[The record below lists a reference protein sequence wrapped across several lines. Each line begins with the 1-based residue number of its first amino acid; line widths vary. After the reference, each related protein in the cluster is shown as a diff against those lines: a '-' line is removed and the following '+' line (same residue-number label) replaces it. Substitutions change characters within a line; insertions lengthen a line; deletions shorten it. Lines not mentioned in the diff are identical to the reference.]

1 MFFLV
6 KVSTVLTDYLLLPF
20 RSLPPFWG
28 LLWLSLITSAI
39 VLLVYRWISFPAQV
53 RRAKD
58 AIKAH
63 ILAIRIYR
71 DHPGVIVR
79 SFFAAMGNV
88 LRYFALNLLP
98 LLVLFPILFFLFVQ
112 MEWRYGAR
120 PFRPGETAVVKVKAQ
135 GDVEL
140 LPSDFYKKEL
150 KVRVKALEEVDF
162 RVKPLREGIGKLLF
176 QCQGERLE
184 KRLVCGDIF
193 TYVVEKK
200 FSKPGWEA
208 LLYPWEEPM
217 ASSCAQWIS
226 VDYPSQLV
234 SFLGIRAHWLL
245 WYLLLIL
252 VFVLPV
258 HKKFGIEF

>member
-1 MFFLV
+1 MTFLV
-6 KVSTVLTDYLLLPF
+6 KFFTLLTDYLLFPF
-20 RSLPPFWG
+20 RNLPPFWG
-28 LLWLSLITSAI
+28 VLWLSLITSVL
-39 VLLVYRWISFPAQV
+39 VLLVYRWLSFPAQV

-58 AIKAH
+58 SIKAH

-71 DHPGVIVR
+71 DHPGVIVK

-88 LRYFALNLLP
+88 LRYFALNLVP
-98 LLVLFPILFFLFVQ
+98 LLVLFPLLFFLFVQ

-120 PFRPGETAVVKVKAQ
+120 PFRPGETALMKVRAQ
-135 GDVEL
+135 EDVDV

-150 KVRVKALEEVDF
+150 KVRVRALEEVDF
-162 RVKPLREGIGKLLF
+162 RIRPLKEGIGKVLI
-176 QCQGERLE
+176 QCRGERLE
-184 KRLVCGDIF
+184 KRLVCGELP
-193 TYVVEKK
+193 TYVVEKR
-200 FSKPGWEA
+200 FSGTSWEM
-208 LLYPWEEPM
+208 LLYPWEKPM
-217 ASSCAQWIS
+217 ASSCVRWIS
-226 VDYPSQLV
+226 IDYPSRSV